1 MSNIIHTELE
11 ETYQSIFKKKNSID
25 INNEATNYQIEI
37 IQKMIALNMNDIE
50 ISAFFY
56 NYIIS
61 FKSNYFYVKP
71 GSIIEFTTF
80 KYCSDFIE
88 VISKLINRLAG
99 KSTKMLTPYKI
110 IDNNREQFL
119 NELNIYITTQIEL
132 YNKTLKKSS
141 KRMTINNKFDSPI
154 TIIEKVEI
162 PDAPKKIGIKKIN
175 KDEIEPKKLIF
186 TEEPKKKELSSYNV
200 FYKEQIVLLQDNADI
215 PNKMVHIAKLWNEYK
230 MNNEIKTKNYIEP
243 KQLFTTEI
251 PNAPKKTVII
261 REKSDIEPKQLFTT
275 EIPNAPKK
283 TVIIREKSDI
293 EPKQLFTTE
302 IPNAPKK
309 TVIIREKSDIEPKQL
324 FTDNI
329 DISLK
334 KTTKKQIISAAMR
347 KLVWNMNIGEE
358 IGKSKCLCCKVTY
371 ITQMSFHCGHIIAES
386 QGGET
391 IVSNL
396 RPICQN
402 CNSSMA
408 TKNMDDFM
416 KTLK

>member
-251 PNAPKKTVII
+251 PNAPKKT
-261 REKSDIEPKQLFTT
+261 
-275 EIPNAPKK
+275 A
-283 TVIIREKSDI
+283 
-293 EPKQLFTTE
+293 
-302 IPNAPKK
+302 
-309 TVIIREKSDIEPKQL
+309 IIREKSDIEPKQL

>member
-261 REKSDIEPKQLFTT
+261 RD
-275 EIPNAPKK
+275 
-283 TVIIREKSDI
+283 KSDI

>member
-251 PNAPKKTVII
+251 PNAPKKT
-261 REKSDIEPKQLFTT
+261 
-275 EIPNAPKK
+275 A
-283 TVIIREKSDI
+283 IIREKSDI